1 MRTKSRGR
9 ETKWLNFKELRRKSA
24 TSIISYCKC
33 VVTGNYADCKG
44 ASLVWVADNYEL
56 AL

>member
-1 MRTKSRGR
+1 VRTKSRGR